1 MSSVDGGRIL
11 VERGGGGLGSEISG
25 GLAGE
30 VRSRKIAMIDRRSPY
45 TETGL
50 ACRPLH
56 GGAPQTP
63 SGLDPT
69 VVAHW
74 TVDAIE
80 GAEREVA
87 AASFAA

>member
-1 MSSVDGGRIL
+1 
-11 VERGGGGLGSEISG
+11 
-25 GLAGE
+25 
-30 VRSRKIAMIDRRSPY
+30 MIDRRSPY
-45 TETGL
+45 TETAL
-50 ACRPLH
+50 AGRPLH
-56 GGAPQTP
+56 GGAPPTP